1 MVMSKRAPRAQVKQ
15 WGCYTVGMRG
25 SPIAH
30 KGLPS
35 RYEGRYDG
43 HYVLKGRS
51 RAETEEL
58 AARIL
63 GGIAEGKSLRA
74 LLREP
79 GTCSMRTFFMW
90 LRADRDLHALYVRAR
105 EAQAEGYADEIADIA
120 DQAAGLDAAGVNA
133 ARLRVDARKWIA
145 AKLLP
150 RKYGDHVN
158 IEHSGA
164 LSVVAASRALREVR
178 PPVFD
183 EDGNEV
189 EDAVLVHDA
198 GAGRDASGTML
209 AGVSANGGG
218 EGPLARG
225 SEGYPRGYA
234 PGKGTPTS
242 TGTHVSAQSQNPKIP
257 AENLQS
263 LSESRQPAMSDLL

>member
-1 MVMSKRAPRAQVKQ
+1 MKP
-15 WGCYTVGMRG
+15 T
-25 SPIAH
+25 PIDYR
-30 KGLPS
+30 GLPK
-35 RYEGRYDG
+35 RYEGRRDVP
-43 HYVLKGRS
+43 YVIRGRTV
-51 RAETEEL
+51 AEMQQLSAE
-58 AARIL
+58 IL
-63 GGIAEGKSLRA
+63 GGIASGKSLRA
-74 LLREP
+74 LLKAP
-79 GTCSMRTFFMW
+79 GMPSMPTLFAW
-90 LRADRDLHALYVRAR
+90 LKADREFHALYARAR

-242 TGTHVSAQSQNPKIP
+242 TGTHVSAQSQNPKIS
-257 AENLQS
+257 AKNSQTFDDISS
-263 LSESRQPAMSDLL
+263 LL

>member
-1 MVMSKRAPRAQVKQ
+1 MKP
-15 WGCYTVGMRG
+15 T
-25 SPIAH
+25 PIDYR
-30 KGLPS
+30 GLPK
-35 RYEGRYDG
+35 RYEGRRDVP
-43 HYVLKGRS
+43 YVIRGRTV
-51 RAETEEL
+51 AEMQQLSAE
-58 AARIL
+58 IL
-63 GGIAEGKSLRA
+63 GGIASGKSLRA
-74 LLREP
+74 LLKAP
-79 GTCSMRTFFMW
+79 GMPSMPTLFAW
-90 LRADRDLHALYVRAR
+90 LKADREFHALYARAR

-158 IEHSGA
+158 VEHSGA

-183 EDGNEV
+183 AEGNEV
-189 EDAVLVHDA
+189 EDAELVHDA
-198 GAGRDASGTML
+198 ASIEHASDASGTML